1 MIVSETTIDGDPG
14 RYEQRYGIRVGSGTM
29 HMVRRSAAIA
39 PREGTIASVDDGP
52 RLGVAPR
59 ISVGIFKGGEWTGVK
74 FEPTHWV
81 EIDEE
86 SHEARS

>member
-1 MIVSETTIDGDPG
+1 MIVSETTIDGDPE

-29 HMVRRSAAIA
+29 HMVRRPAAIA

-52 RLGVAPR
+52 RLGVSPR

-81 EIDEE
+81 QLDDK
-86 SHEARS
+86 ANAQRS